1 VSLRHARRASA
12 LVSAALWHAALAL
25 AAVAA
30 PGAAWAHGTIA
41 GAGAFYSGALH
52 PLVSPAHLIAL
63 LTLGLAIGQRA
74 EPEVERTG
82 APLAALAV
90 ALAIGLS
97 LHAAAGDPDT
107 DRVLLAGAALVG
119 VGVAAA
125 WRWPAPWLVVLAAAV
140 GVAAGL
146 ASGPSG
152 VQGSARATMLAGT
165 GLAAF
170 AVTAYAA
177 VMTAT
182 IRQPWLQIA
191 VRVLGSWFAAAA
203 LLVLALGLA
212 AARRAAGA

>member
-1 VSLRHARRASA
+1 VTRRHARRASTRLPAA
-12 LVSAALWHAALAL
+12 LVL
-25 AAVAA
+25 AAAA
-30 PGAAWAHGTIA
+30 SPGAAWAHGTIA

-82 APLAALAV
+82 VPLAALAV
-90 ALAIGLS
+90 ALAIGLA

-107 DRVLLAGAALVG
+107 DRVLLAGAALIG
-119 VGVAAA
+119 LGVAAA
-125 WRWPAPWLVVLAAAV
+125 WRWPAPWLAVLAAAA
-140 GVAAGL
+140 GLAIGL

-152 VQGSARATMLAGT
+152 VQGGARLTMLAGT

-170 AVTAYAA
+170 ALTGYAA

-182 IRQPWLQIA
+182 IRIPWLRIA

-203 LLVLALGLA
+203 LLVLALGFA
-212 AARRAAGA
+212 ALPPATGT